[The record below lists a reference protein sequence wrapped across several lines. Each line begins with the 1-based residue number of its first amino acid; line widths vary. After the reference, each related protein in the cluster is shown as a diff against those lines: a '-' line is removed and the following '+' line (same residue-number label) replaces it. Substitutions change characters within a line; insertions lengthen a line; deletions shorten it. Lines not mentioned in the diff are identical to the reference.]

1 MTAPRPAVAV
11 FGPFDGDFDPFE
23 DDDEI
28 AVLITFGHSGAG
40 PSTGKSPARRGQCPM
55 PDNAWAR

>member
-1 MTAPRPAVAV
+1 MPAPRPAVAV

-28 AVLITFGHSGAG
+28 AVLITFGRSRV
-40 PSTGKSPARRGQCPM
+40 RRRRQT
-55 PDNAWAR
+55 RR

>member
-1 MTAPRPAVAV
+1 MPAPRPAVAV

-28 AVLITFGHSGAG
+28 AVLITFGRGCRSPRAGVTHSPNGL
-40 PSTGKSPARRGQCPM
+40 
-55 PDNAWAR
+55 

>member
-1 MTAPRPAVAV
+1 MPATRPAAAV

-28 AVLITFGHSGAG
+28 AVLITFG
-40 PSTGKSPARRGQCPM
+40 R
-55 PDNAWAR
+55 D